1 MGRTAT
7 TFCKGFCAYVIL
19 LFIDVCDPIF
29 RRWEIFCNFP
39 QLSDASAA
47 AAAVSLGFFRERTP
61 PENFRQWASVG
72 WLCRAAARAKVKS
85 QRRQGRERRIA
96 ARRYV
101 FFCFA
106 MTGFVYPIV
115 VAWTWSC
122 AGWLNY
128 VGAGCAAVFSANR
141 LESIKEHSDA
151 VRCYSGCMGQRVEVL
166 ARSFNVMKRIVS
178 DRVGPCIHV
187 YHTVSRSFSDARK

>member
-1 MGRTAT
+1 M
-7 TFCKGFCAYVIL
+7 
-19 LFIDVCDPIF
+19 
-29 RRWEIFCNFP
+29 FCNFP
-39 QLSDASAA
+39 QLSDAPAA
-47 AAAVSLGFFRERTP
+47 AAAVSLGFFRKRTP
-61 PENFRQWASVG
+61 PENFRKWASVG
-72 WLCRAAARAKVKS
+72 LLCRAAARAKVKS

-128 VGAGCAAVFSANR
+128 VGAGCAAGFSAYR
-141 LESIKEHSDA
+141 LESIKEYSDA

-166 ARSFNVMKRIVS
+166 ARSFNVMKRIVR
-178 DRVGPCIHV
+178 DRVGPYIHV
-187 YHTVSRSFSDARK
+187 YTVSRCFSDAIE